1 MTREAQIPLFLW
13 VAAAIVAH
21 LIWGGGAERVAGV
34 IEERVEIREFA
45 RAVRSYVGRG
55 TGTLEVA
62 LLDESEPEPT
72 VPEPPPEAPPATAL
86 DDAEKESA
94 AEDEDEKPAKRSKT
108 PEQELDE
115 ELEKKAEAPKT
126 PEPAKEKEEEPKKL
140 ETPPLEV
147 PPPDTSRR
155 IAVQQHVKDP
165 NQPDNPEAEFIADQA
180 NKVEQQTQA
189 KITSTDQNDPNPT
202 SATRATASSSND
214 EPGDSDINKVAQSE
228 DREGSPD
235 RPNDDATKPSELRI
249 AETRAA
255 EKTPGAAEEERR
267 QAGESNGAVEA
278 KVPSQAPAQ
287 AGQLPLPETK
297 QAEGMPKT
305 LDSSAGSFTVP
316 GERTASLE
324 QKGRVG
330 RKERKLPP
338 RKSGGLGDL
347 FGLGAAGLSPGG
359 VNLNLSPRVAV
370 SAIGQ
375 DRLARERV
383 ADGERRR
390 SQHAG
395 RWKPGGIERWRS
407 AIENYAPS
415 VRPGNQTALNT
426 ARVPFASYL
435 NQIHNRLHPVFADGF
450 LSSLDDLPSSHPMN
464 QMGMSTN
471 IEIVLDEEE
480 GRIQRMGVTKTSGV
494 TAFDIAALESVHK
507 AQPFGTPPRAIV
519 SPDGNVYLH
528 WEFHRD
534 PNNACSTYYARPFI
548 LKLQP
553 KSVPPEIT
561 PEEPSA
567 PAEGERH
574 GKAQPRRAP
583 ARGWPSESNV
593 ALANAD

>member
-55 TGTLEVA
+55 PGTLEVA
-62 LLDESEPEPT
+62 LLDESEPVPDK
-72 VPEPPPEAPPATAL
+72 PEPPPAAPTETPTEEP
-86 DDAEKESA
+86 DEKSA
-94 AEDEDEKPAKRSKT
+94 PTDEDDSRTKPSKAPERDEKKLA
-108 PEQELDE
+108 
-115 ELEKKAEAPKT
+115 ELEKKDATKK
-126 PEPAKEKEEEPKKL
+126 PEPKKEEEPKKI
-140 ETPPLEV
+140 ETPPIEI
-147 PPPDTSRR
+147 PPSELARR
-155 IAVQQHVKDP
+155 IAVKQHVKDKTEK
-165 NQPDNPEAEFIADQA
+165 DNPNAEFIADEA
-180 NKVEQQTQA
+180 NKVDQQTQA
-189 KITSTDQNDPNPT
+189 KVTSTDQNDPNPT
-202 SATRATASSSND
+202 TASRATASSTND
-214 EPGDSDINKVAQSE
+214 DPGDSDINKVAQSE

-235 RPNDDATKPSELRI
+235 RPNDDATKPSELRV
-249 AETRAA
+249 AEMRA
-255 EKTPGAAEEERR
+255 EQKTPGAAEEERK
-267 QAGESNGAVEA
+267 QAGEQNGAVEA
-278 KVPSQAPAQ
+278 KTPSQGQAQ
-287 AGQLPLPETK
+287 AGQLPLPEV
-297 QAEGMPKT
+297 QHAEGMPKT
-305 LDSSAGSFTVP
+305 LDSSSGAFSVP
-316 GERTASLE
+316 GERAAALE

-330 RKERKLPP
+330 RKERRLPP
-338 RKSGGLGDL
+338 RKSGGLSDL

-359 VNLNLSPRVAV
+359 VSLNLSPQVAV

-395 RWKPGGIERWRS
+395 RWKPGGIERWRA
-407 AIENYAPS
+407 AIENYVPS

-435 NQIHNRLHPVFADGF
+435 NQIHNRLHPVFADAF
-450 LSSLDDLPSSHPMN
+450 LASLDDLPTAHPMN
-464 QMGMSTN
+464 QMNMSTN

-534 PNNACSTYYARPFI
+534 PNNACSTYFARPFL

-553 KSVPPEIT
+553 KTAPPEIT
-561 PEEPSA
+561 PEEPAA

-574 GKAQPRRAP
+574 GKAPPKRAP
-583 ARGWPSESNV
+583 ARPFPSESNV
-593 ALANAD
+593 ALADAD

>member
-34 IEERVEIREFA
+34 IEERVEIRAFA

-55 TGTLEVA
+55 PGTVEVA
-62 LLDESEPEPT
+62 LLDESEPVPD
-72 VPEPPPEAPPATAL
+72 VPEPPPALPPETP
-86 DDAEKESA
+86 AEPDEQSA
-94 AEDEDEKPAKRSKT
+94 AKDEDDRPAKPTKLTEREEKK
-108 PEQELDE
+108 LE
-115 ELEKKAEAPKT
+115 ELEKEKAKKQ
-126 PEPAKEKEEEPKKL
+126 PEPKKEEEVEKV
-140 ETPPLEV
+140 ETPPIEI
-147 PPPDTSRR
+147 PPSELARR
-155 IAVQQHVKDP
+155 IAVKQHVKDP
-165 NQPDNPEAEFIADQA
+165 NQKDNPNAEFIADQA

-189 KITSTDQNDPNPT
+189 RVTSTDQNDPKPT
-202 SATRATASSSND
+202 TASRATASSSND
-214 EPGDSDINKVAQSE
+214 DPGDSDINKVAQSE

-249 AETRAA
+249 AEMRA
-255 EKTPGAAEEERR
+255 EQKTPGAAEEERK
-267 QAGESNGAVEA
+267 QTGDQHGAVEA
-278 KVPSQAPAQ
+278 KTPSEGQAQ
-287 AGQLPLPETK
+287 AGQLPLPEVK
-297 QAEGMPKT
+297 HAEGMPKT
-305 LDSSAGSFTVP
+305 LDSSSGAFTVP
-316 GERTASLE
+316 GERAAAVE
-324 QKGRVG
+324 QKGRVA
-330 RKERKLPP
+330 RKERRLPP
-338 RKSGGLGDL
+338 RKSGGLSDL

-359 VNLNLSPRVAV
+359 VNLNLSPEVAV

-375 DRLARERV
+375 DRLARERI

-395 RWKPGGIERWRS
+395 RWKPGGIERWRA
-407 AIENYAPS
+407 AIENYVPS

-435 NQIHNRLHPVFADGF
+435 NQIHNRLHPVFADTF
-450 LSSLDDLPSSHPMN
+450 LASLDDLPTSHPMN
-464 QMGMSTN
+464 QMNMSTN
-471 IEIVLDEEE
+471 VEIVLDEEE

-534 PNNACSTYYARPFI
+534 PNNACSTYFARPFL

-553 KSVPPEIT
+553 KTAPPEIT
-561 PEEPSA
+561 PEEPEA

-574 GKAQPRRAP
+574 GKAGEQRAP
-583 ARGWPSESNV
+583 ARDWPSESNV
-593 ALANAD
+593 ALADAD